1 MANRNSLTAGI
12 RAAAL
17 LLAFS
22 WLAAGQSPSPAGRL
36 ETLKAKGLDAEVM
49 VLPVRLF
56 DGTMSEAGEVV
67 GELVA
72 VSLEHGGMRKVDWT
86 TQAFSRS
93 GEATFQQMST
103 AFGDYVRG
111 SAITTEYTL
120 YAEFLGTPGAGVAE
134 IRGLLVDK
142 GGNPVWSYR
151 QTPEDEG
158 FKKMRPREP
167 MQCIV
172 MLVNALREPLGL
184 QDPFGPNAFEGRLTE
199 RWAKRTGLPT
209 SGERAALQKA
219 LETARTK
226 FAGSKLVVFPTLIAG
241 QPDRKQAAHLADML
255 NGQKLGKAEVAT
267 AQPAIEIQNVP
278 NEQQR
283 LWQMARAIREY
294 LRQKPGAADYAVLAD
309 YAFAPDGKAFTV
321 HFVVCD
327 HNGEWV
333 IVDYQNDHF
342 PDFQA
347 MELKSGDDCDRLVTK
362 RLDRFLRAGANGG
375 EE

>member
-1 MANRNSLTAGI
+1 MVIRNSLTAV
-12 RAAAL
+12 L
-17 LLAFS
+17 VFS
-22 WLAAGQSPSPAGRL
+22 WLAAGQPPSPAGRL
-36 ETLKAKGLDAEVM
+36 EILKTKGLDAEVT
-49 VLPVRLF
+49 VLPVRL
-56 DGTMSEAGEVV
+56 GNRTMPEVGEVV
-67 GELVA
+67 A
-72 VSLEHGGMRKVDWT
+72 MSLEHGGMRKVDWT
-86 TQAFSRS
+86 TQAFSRP
-93 GEATFQQMST
+93 GEATFQEVST
-103 AFGDYVRG
+103 AFGDYVRQG
-111 SAITTEYTL
+111 AVTTEYAL

-151 QTPEDEG
+151 QTPKDEE
-158 FKKMRPREP
+158 FKKVQPREP

-226 FAGSKLVVFPTLIAG
+226 FAGSKVVVFATLIG
-241 QPDRKQAAHLADML
+241 GKPDGKQAAHLAQML
-255 NGQKLGKAEVAT
+255 NDGKLGKAEVAT
-267 AQPAIEIQNVP
+267 AQPAIEIQAVL

-294 LRQKPGAADYAVLAD
+294 LRQRPAAADYAVLAD

-333 IVDYQNDHF
+333 IVDFQNDHF

-362 RLDRFLRAGANGG
+362 RLDRFLQAGANGG
-375 EE
+375 RE

>member
-36 ETLKAKGLDAEVM
+36 ETLKTKGLDAEVM
-49 VLPVRLF
+49 VLPVRIG
-56 DGTMSEAGEVV
+56 DRTMSEVGEVV
-67 GELVA
+67 A
-72 VSLEHGGMRKVDWT
+72 VFLEHGGMRKVDWT
-86 TQAFSRS
+86 TQAFSRP

-103 AFGDYVRG
+103 AFGDYVRQG
-111 SAITTEYTL
+111 AITTEYAL

-134 IRGLLVDK
+134 IRGLLLDK

-151 QTPEDEG
+151 QMPEDEE

-167 MQCIV
+167 MQCIF

-184 QDPFGPNAFEGRLTE
+184 QDPLRADVLEGRLTE
-199 RWAKRTGLPT
+199 RRAKRTGSPT
-209 SGERAALQKA
+209 SGEREALQRS

-226 FAGSKLVVFPTLIAG
+226 FAASKVVVFATLIG
-241 QPDRKQAAHLADML
+241 GKPDGKQAAHLAEML
-255 NGQKLGKAEVAT
+255 TDQKLGKAEVAT
-267 AQPAIEIQNVP
+267 VQPGIEIQNVP
-278 NEQQR
+278 NEAQR

-294 LRQKPGAADYAVLAD
+294 LHQTPAAADYAVLAD

-327 HNGEWV
+327 HNGEWI
-333 IVDYQNDHF
+333 IVDLQNDHW
-342 PDFQA
+342 PDFQS
-347 MELKSGDDCDRLVTK
+347 MELRSGDDCDRLVTK
-362 RLDRFLRAGANGG
+362 RLDRFLQAGANGG
-375 EE
+375 QE

>member
-36 ETLKAKGLDAEVM
+36 ETLKTKGLDAEVM
-49 VLPVRLF
+49 VLPVRLG
-56 DGTMSEAGEVV
+56 DRTVSEVGEVV
-67 GELVA
+67 A
-72 VSLEHGGMRKVDWT
+72 MSLEHGGMRKVDWT
-86 TQAFSRS
+86 TQAFSRPD
-93 GEATFQQMST
+93 EATFQEMST
-103 AFGDYVRG
+103 AFGDYVRQ

-120 YAEFLGTPGAGVAE
+120 YAEFLGTPSAGVAE

-142 GGNPVWSYR
+142 GGNLVWSYR
-151 QTPEDEG
+151 QTPEDEE
-158 FKKMRPREP
+158 FKKMQPREP
-167 MQCIV
+167 MQCIF

-184 QDPFGPNAFEGRLTE
+184 QDPFRADVLEGRLTE

-219 LETARTK
+219 LEVARAK
-226 FAGSKLVVFPTLIAG
+226 FAGSKVLVFATLIG
-241 QPDRKQAAHLADML
+241 GKPDGKQAAHLAEML
-255 NGQKLGKAEVAT
+255 NDQKLGKAEVAT
-267 AQPAIEIQNVP
+267 VQPAIEIQNVP

-283 LWQMARAIREY
+283 LWQMAHAIRDY
-294 LRQKPGAADYAVLAD
+294 LRQTPAAADYAVLAD

-327 HNGEWV
+327 HNGDWV
-333 IVDYQNDHF
+333 IVDFQNDHF

-362 RLDRFLRAGANGG
+362 RLDRFLRTGANGG
-375 EE
+375 QE

>member
-36 ETLKAKGLDAEVM
+36 ETLKTKGLDAEVM
-49 VLPVRLF
+49 VLPVRLG
-56 DGTMSEAGEVV
+56 DRTVSEVGEVV
-67 GELVA
+67 A
-72 VSLEHGGMRKVDWT
+72 MSLEHGGMRKVDWT
-86 TQAFSRS
+86 TQAFSRP
-93 GEATFQQMST
+93 GEATFQEIST
-103 AFGDYVRG
+103 AFGDYVRQ

-120 YAEFLGTPGAGVAE
+120 YAEFRGTPGAGVAE

-151 QTPEDEG
+151 QTP
-158 FKKMRPREP
+158 
-167 MQCIV
+167 
-172 MLVNALREPLGL
+172 
-184 QDPFGPNAFEGRLTE
+184 
-199 RWAKRTGLPT
+199 
-209 SGERAALQKA
+209 
-219 LETARTK
+219 
-226 FAGSKLVVFPTLIAG
+226 
-241 QPDRKQAAHLADML
+241 
-255 NGQKLGKAEVAT
+255 
-267 AQPAIEIQNVP
+267 IEIQNVL

-294 LRQKPGAADYAVLAD
+294 LRQTPAAADYAVLAD

-327 HNGEWV
+327 HNGDWV
-333 IVDYQNDHF
+333 IVDFQNDHF

-362 RLDRFLRAGANGG
+362 RLDRFLRTGANGG
-375 EE
+375 QE